1 MDKNLI
7 DGKYMIYNGVNH
19 DIVLYKDG
27 TMSYFGGSYPDSYH
41 TLRSGTSYL
50 FTEKPGVSF
59 YYIFVI

>member
-27 TMSYFGGSYPDSYH
+27 YKASRNRNKNISLKISV
-41 TLRSGTSYL
+41 LV
-50 FTEKPGVSF
+50 KK
-59 YYIFVI
+59 VIL